1 MNLKEKLQEEKYAEI
16 WSEYCGFLD
25 LDMGQYMQIQRRLM

>member
-16 WSEYCGFLD
+16 WSEYWIWIWDNICRFREG
-25 LDMGQYMQIQRRLM
+25 